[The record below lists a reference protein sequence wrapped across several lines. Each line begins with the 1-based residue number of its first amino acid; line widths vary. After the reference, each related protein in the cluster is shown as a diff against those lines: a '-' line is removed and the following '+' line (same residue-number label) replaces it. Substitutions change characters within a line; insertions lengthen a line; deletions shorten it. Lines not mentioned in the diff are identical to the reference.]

1 MKDKLTFSL
10 FTPKGQLTC
19 VECDGVRLSI
29 ADSASGE
36 FSGSYGIRRGHA
48 KAVLSLA
55 EGKIFATDNGQEIF
69 SAECSGGFAIV
80 DNNEVRVTVDKAE
93 KNM

>member
-1 MKDKLTFSL
+1 MKDNLTFTL
-10 FTPKGQLTC
+10 FTPKGQLAC
-19 VECDGVRLSI
+19 VECDSVRLNI

-48 KAVLSLA
+48 KAVFSLA
-55 EGKIFATDNGQEIF
+55 EGRISVIGNGQEIF

-80 DNNEVRVTVDKAE
+80 DNNEVRVTVDGVKQ
-93 KNM
+93 K